1 MNPTPINK
9 LPWLILLLVFWAFY
23 GLVGRDAWKAEE
35 ALALAPILDW
45 LEGLIS
51 VWSTPAPLY
60 TLVSG
65 AAIKFGLAGGDM
77 QSAARLASGGFIC
90 IALLFTGLGARA
102 QYGPGF
108 GSAAA
113 IALVGGFG
121 LMLRAHA
128 LLPETAL
135 LAAWSILLYGVSAGL
150 TAGVNSARR
159 RPASGIWAIGLAL
172 AMLTLG
178 LRGIPDLLA
187 GLAIILL
194 SLLSPAGRD
203 RASRKILLRGV
214 LLAAGLIALGMLVLL
229 VSGNLSRW
237 WQWHGLAQFAAARMP
252 QSAFSELPWFAWPLW
267 PLALAGV
274 WHAHRRLARTTEL
287 HLPLIAV
294 GVLLI
299 AALIP
304 AWSRDGA
311 LLPVLLPLALL
322 SAYGLDNLRRGAAQ
336 AFYWFG
342 VLFFACFLVAIW
354 VYFAA
359 LEWGYPATIAR
370 HMARLAPNYTP
381 GAVGFVTY
389 ALAAL
394 ATLVWFI
401 AIPLFPRAKIRPIL
415 VWATGM
421 ILLWVLIA
429 SLFRPWAES
438 GWAYRPMI
446 AKMARQLPA
455 GACLNTDVDP
465 AMQTMLRLHLKVPT
479 RVDCP
484 WTLKL
489 VTREDAKLAKAQGDN
504 VVWQGFRQR
513 QKMQVYR
520 LEHHEPG
527 QP

>member
-1 MNPTPINK
+1 MNPTPISK
-9 LPWLILLLVFWAFY
+9 LPWLVLLLVFWAFF
-23 GLVGRDAWKAEE
+23 GLIGRDAWKAEE
-35 ALALAPILDW
+35 ALALAPVLDW
-45 LEGLIS
+45 VEGLAS

-60 TLVSG
+60 TLAGGV
-65 AAIKFGLAGGDM
+65 AIKLSLVDGEM

-90 IALLFTGLGARA
+90 IALLFIGLAARA

-108 GSAAA
+108 GSVAA
-113 IALVGGFG
+113 ITLVGGFG
-121 LMLRAHA
+121 LMLQAHA

-135 LAAWSILLYGVSAGL
+135 LAVWAILLYGI
-150 TAGVNSARR
+150 TAGVTAARR
-159 RPASGIWAIGLAL
+159 QPAAARWAIGLAM
-172 AMLTLG
+172 AILTLG

-187 GLAIILL
+187 GLVIILL
-194 SLLSPAGRD
+194 SLLLPAGRD
-203 RASRKILLRGV
+203 RASRKILLQGV
-214 LLAAGLIALGMLVLL
+214 VLAAGLIALGILFLL
-229 VSGNLSRW
+229 LSDNLSRW
-237 WQWHGLAQFAAARMP
+237 WQWHGLAQFAAVRLP

-274 WHAHRRLARTTEL
+274 WHAHRRLVRTTEL

-304 AWSRDGA
+304 AWSRNGA

-336 AFYWFG
+336 AFNWFG
-342 VLFFACFLVAIW
+342 VLFFACFLLALW

-359 LEWGYPATIAR
+359 LEWGYPTNIAR
-370 HMARLAPNYTP
+370 HMARLAPNYAP
-381 GAVGFVTY
+381 GSVGFVTY

-415 VWATGM
+415 VWASGM

-438 GWAYRPMI
+438 GWAYRPLI
-446 AKMARQLPA
+446 AEIARQLPA
-455 GACLNTDVDP
+455 GACLNAEVDP
-465 AMQTMLRLHLKVPT
+465 AMQTMLRVHLKAPT
-479 RVDCP
+479 RTDCP
-484 WTLKL
+484 WTLKM
-489 VTREDAKLAKAQGDN
+489 VTRENAKLAMTQGDN
-504 VVWQGFRQR
+504 VLWQGFRPR
-513 QKMQVYR
+513 QKMQIYR
-520 LEHHEPG
+520 LEHHESN